1 MSKQSDDKS
10 QAPII
15 ADSTRN
21 SELNGA
27 LGAGQ
32 LQAGGAL
39 RIAVFA
45 VEDTFRSL
53 DNHWREK
60 SDKQA
65 YLTKRSEL
73 DAARMAVFDA
83 INPVWDLVDK
93 P

>member
-1 MSKQSDDKS
+1 MNKPGDDKG
-10 QAPII
+10 QAPI

-45 VEDTFRSL
+45 VEDAFRSL
-53 DNHWREK
+53 DNHWR
-60 SDKQA
+60 DKLDRQA
-65 YLTKRSEL
+65 YFTKRAEL
-73 DAARMAVFDA
+73 DAARLAVLDS
-83 INPVWDLVDK
+83 IKPVWDLVDK

>member
-1 MSKQSDDKS
+1 MNKPTDDTDV
-10 QAPII
+10 AGN

-45 VEDTFRSL
+45 IEDAFRSL
-53 DNHWREK
+53 DNHWRTK
-60 SDKQA
+60 LDRQA
-65 YLTKRSEL
+65 YLGKRTEL
-73 DAARMAVFDA
+73 DTVRMAVLDS
-83 INPVWDLVDK
+83 IKPVWDLVDK